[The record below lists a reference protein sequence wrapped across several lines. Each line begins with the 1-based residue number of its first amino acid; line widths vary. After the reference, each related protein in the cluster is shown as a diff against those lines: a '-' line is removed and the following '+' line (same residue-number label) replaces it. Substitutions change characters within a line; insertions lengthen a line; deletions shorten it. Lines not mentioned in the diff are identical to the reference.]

1 MDATQD
7 DGLVGRTIDH
17 YTIVALIG
25 AGGQGHVYRG
35 RDERLRRDVAIKV
48 LRSGVPNR
56 YARRCPTPGLIE
68 EARTLSLLNHPNV
81 ASIYDFV
88 KQGRREYIV
97 MEYVAGATLREIL
110 VSGPLPA
117 CEVVRLGA
125 QIARGLAAAHAVNV
139 VHRDIKPTNLKIT
152 SSGKLKILDFGVA
165 KLMPAGA
172 IADDTACTRSMPS
185 GVGTA
190 PYMSPEQIRGE
201 SSDERS
207 DIFSAGSVLYEMATG
222 YQAFRQANFV
232 ALINAV
238 QYEDPAPALMV
249 NPHLPVAVARVIERA
264 MQKDPAARYQSAAE
278 LAESFRR
285 LMPRPPLAGQG
296 VKPRTTAQTFAAMGA

>member
-1 MDATQD
+1 MDAMQD
-7 DGLVGRTIDH
+7 VELVGRTIDR

-48 LRSGVPNR
+48 LRSGVSNR
-56 YARRCPTPGLIE
+56 CSRRCPTSGLIE

-88 KQGRREYIV
+88 KKGRREYIV

-110 VSGPLPA
+110 ASGPLPP

-165 KLMPAGA
+165 KLMPNGA
-172 IADDTACTRSMPS
+172 VADDTTSRPSMPS

-201 SSDERS
+201 PSDQRS

-222 YQAFRQANFV
+222 YPAFRQANFV

-249 NPHLPVAVARVIERA
+249 NPHLPVAVARVIEKA

-278 LAESFRR
+278 LAESLRR
-285 LMPRPPLAGQG
+285 LMPRSPLASQV
-296 VKPRTTAQTFAAMGA
+296 VKPRTTTQTFAAVGA